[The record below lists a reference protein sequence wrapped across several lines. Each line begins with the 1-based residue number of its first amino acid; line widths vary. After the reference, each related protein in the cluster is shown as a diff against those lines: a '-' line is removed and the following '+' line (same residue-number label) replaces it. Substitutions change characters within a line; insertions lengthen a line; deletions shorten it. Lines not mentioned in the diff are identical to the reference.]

1 MGIQINGTNGLD
13 LISATD
19 GSLTIEGAGFRDLQ
33 QLNVVGIATFQS
45 DVSIAGT
52 LTYEDVTNVESIGVA
67 TFRDNVNIGVG
78 ATTALFDVS
87 TGNVGIGTDNPQ
99 YKLEVQQPSTPTIAV
114 RNTEISSYSRLI
126 AGGSD
131 STGEFFAFQR
141 LGSTSNGKGGP
152 KAGQIWNYAY
162 APIVMGIGSTER
174 LRITS
179 TGDVVLGGGAT
190 VGSSA
195 GVVTYFGDGS
205 QLSGISV
212 GLTTEAT
219 TPSNAVTELDLTAA
233 QDHKVTATGICTI
246 TVTGGTEADSHTIR
260 IVNSGIATV
269 GFSTYFLFP
278 SGATPSLPTADGAI
292 SLISFTVHRVGL
304 GGTQLLAGASV
315 NFS

>member
-13 LISATD
+13 LISAAD
-19 GSLTIEGAGFRDLQ
+19 GSLTIEGANFRDLQ
-33 QLNVVGIATFQS
+33 QLSVVGIATFQS

-67 TFRDNVNIGVG
+67 TFRDNVHIGAG
-78 ATTALFDVS
+78 ATTAILQVS
-87 TGNVGIGTDNPQ
+87 TGRIGIGTNNPQ
-99 YKLEVQQPSTPTIAV
+99 EDLH
-114 RNTEISSYSRLI
+114 
-126 AGGSD
+126 
-131 STGEFFAFQR
+131 
-141 LGSTSNGKGGP
+141 
-152 KAGQIWNYAY
+152 
-162 APIVMGIGSTER
+162 IGSNSPYILLDDYDNARKWKLKGTAWFAIEDTTAGVDR

-179 TGDVVLGGGAT
+179 TGDVVLGQGST
-190 VGSSA
+190 VGSSV

-260 IVNSGIATV
+260 IVNSGISTV

-278 SGATPSLPTADGAI
+278 SGAAPTLPTADGAI
-292 SLISFTVHRVGL
+292 SLISFTVHRVGAA
-304 GGTQLLAGASV
+304 GTQLLAGASV

>member
-13 LISATD
+13 LISAAD
-19 GSLTIEGAGFRDLQ
+19 GSLTIEGANFRDLQ
-33 QLNVVGIATFQS
+33 QLSVVGIATFQS

-67 TFRDNVNIGVG
+67 TFRDNVHVG
-78 ATTALFDVS
+78 AGLSVVGVS
-87 TGNVGIGTDNPQ
+87 TIRNDLNLTIGSGVLSNDDEVGALNYI
-99 YKLEVQQPSTPTIAV
+99 YPSNSNINAKIV
-114 RNTEISSYSRLI
+114 ALQN
-126 AGGSD
+126 GGSSGADLAFFTRLQGD
-131 STGEFFAFQR
+131 STN
-141 LGSTSNGKGGP
+141 TDGGL
-152 KAGQIWNYAY
+152 
-162 APIVMGIGSTER
+162 ER

-179 TGDVVLGGGAT
+179 TGDFVVAAGAT
-190 VGSSA
+190 FGSSA

-278 SGATPSLPTADGAI
+278 SGSAPTLPTASGAI
-292 SLISFTVHRVGL
+292 SLISFTVHRVGAA
-304 GGTQLLAGASV
+304 GTQLLAGASV